1 MTHHVCAGF
10 VRAVFSLAR
19 KAKLQKCGT
28 ERSKEDQKKR
38 ENPAA
43 STIAVVAI
51 ATAAE
56 PESHVCKKRDRTRKG
71 CRDGADENVVVP
83 HMRKFVR
90 NHALEFVVVHQFQE
104 SLRHRDRSV
113 TRIA

>member
-1 MTHHVCAGF
+1 F
-10 VRAVFSLAR
+10 IRAVLALAR
-19 KAKLQKCGT
+19 KTQLQKCGA
-28 ERSKEDQKKR
+28 ERSQEDQKKR

-56 PESHVCKKRDRTRKG
+56 PESHVCKKRDRSRER
-71 CRDGADENVVVP
+71 CRDGGDENVVVP

-90 NHALEFVVVHQFQE
+90 NHTLQFVVVHQFQE
-104 SLRHRDRSV
+104 PPCHRDRSV
-113 TRIA
+113 TRIAAGRKR